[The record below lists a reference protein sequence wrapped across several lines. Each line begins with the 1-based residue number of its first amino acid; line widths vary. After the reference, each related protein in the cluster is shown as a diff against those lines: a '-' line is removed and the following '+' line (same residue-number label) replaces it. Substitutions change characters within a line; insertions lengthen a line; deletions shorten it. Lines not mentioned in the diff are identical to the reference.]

1 MPGIAIIRH
10 PPRVFSPQSLSPS
23 TYQAGILMSTIV
35 KGKNARKPH
44 TVRYWVA
51 GKQREKSF
59 AIRRDADEYRHYIET

>member
-1 MPGIAIIRH
+1 
-10 PPRVFSPQSLSPS
+10 
-23 TYQAGILMSTIV
+23 MSTIV